1 MKYLVSLY
9 DAKTGDHCYVYT
21 FAPLEDGSTI
31 QWGHDDG
38 APDGLRSWLV
48 RACSPCPNGI

>member
-9 DAKTGDHCYVYT
+9 DAKSGDHCYVYT
-21 FAPLEDGSTI
+21 FAPLQEGSTI

-38 APDGLRSWLV
+38 APDGLRSWKV
-48 RACSPCPNGI
+48 MACSPCQYGI